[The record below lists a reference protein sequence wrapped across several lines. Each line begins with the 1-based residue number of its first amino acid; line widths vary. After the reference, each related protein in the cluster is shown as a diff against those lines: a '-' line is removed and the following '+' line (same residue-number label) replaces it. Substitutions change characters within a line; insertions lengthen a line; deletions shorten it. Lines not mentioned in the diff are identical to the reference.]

1 MKIKGIIL
9 AGGTGS
15 RLFPITNVISKQLL
29 PIYDKPMI
37 YYPLSILMLAGI
49 KEIAIIV
56 KPNNLEAYKA
66 FLGDGSQLGIS
77 INYFVQEK
85 PNGLPEAFNITANF
99 IKNHKVCMILGDNI
113 FYGSDFI
120 NKYLRPTIKKNG
132 SSIFLY
138 SVHDP
143 SRFGIV
149 EFDKN
154 NKIKNI
160 IEKPKRTNSNFAI
173 TGLYFFDE
181 KVSSFS
187 RNLKPSK
194 RGETEIIDLLN
205 IYKKR
210 RSLNFK
216 VINRGI
222 AWIDTGTPES
232 LIRASQYIEI
242 IEKRQNTKIAC
253 LEQIALEMG
262 YININE
268 YKNLI
273 KKYPVS
279 AYKDYLISVLKE
291 YR

>member
-205 IYKKR
+205 IYATRRGNRITMEETYLVAPGRLMTAAAYFGHQQRLLQQRQGGKKLKRKKR
-210 RSLNFK
+210 RRKSRRKKKN
-216 VINRGI
+216 
-222 AWIDTGTPES
+222 
-232 LIRASQYIEI
+232 IRK
-242 IEKRQNTKIAC
+242 KRKTKR
-253 LEQIALEMG
+253 
-262 YININE
+262 
-268 YKNLI
+268 KR
-273 KKYPVS
+273 
-279 AYKDYLISVLKE
+279 LK
-291 YR
+291 RVRRKRFVKR